1 MLGAVASTSIAV
13 GQPDRATPV
22 AQRAGWLPRETK
34 LDPSLTTAEKA
45 TILKRLNEIERLVLQ
60 VPELARPDG
69 FLVRPAVHAA
79 AHEIWPVIQG
89 HPKGHNV
96 VQAFELSARPAIKG
110 EEMTCLSIIV
120 NPLPIAL
127 FLWHPQNDLEDGK
140 GDRLYI
146 EHPFGETMPGALL
159 AYADKVFDADEP
171 VPPVKP
177 IGLSPKNQS
186 YYAVFFS
193 ADGISPWLEV
203 TRQEYLEALIWNGET
218 KHLDQIK
225 RGRELLTK
233 TRYQQ
238 WMEEAPKRK
247 RERDEALATAEKAN
261 PSQAAAMRKE
271 LETTERQITEQLKA
285 AEEQDRAENAR
296 ELATATPDD
305 QFRARLA
312 AMTPA
317 ERAMPAWTN
326 KGGGVDEFFQPNA
339 PGAVRI
345 VRANPAFY
353 RPRSSR
359 IEPRGVML
367 RFTASLFCHSPA
379 VQRAFYAV
387 RRSFDYSALRRLL
400 ELEPR

>member
-1 MLGAVASTSIAV
+1 
-13 GQPDRATPV
+13 
-22 AQRAGWLPRETK
+22 
-34 LDPSLTTAEKA
+34 
-45 TILKRLNEIERLVLQ
+45 
-60 VPELARPDG
+60 
-69 FLVRPAVHAA
+69 
-79 AHEIWPVIQG
+79 
-89 HPKGHNV
+89 
-96 VQAFELSARPAIKG
+96 
-110 EEMTCLSIIV
+110 
-120 NPLPIAL
+120 
-127 FLWHPQNDLEDGK
+127 
-140 GDRLYI
+140 
-146 EHPFGETMPGALL
+146 
-159 AYADKVFDADEP
+159 
-171 VPPVKP
+171 
-177 IGLSPKNQS
+177 
-186 YYAVFFS
+186 
-193 ADGISPWLEV
+193 
-203 TRQEYLEALIWNGET
+203 
-218 KHLDQIK
+218 
-225 RGRELLTK
+225 
-233 TRYQQ
+233 
-238 WMEEAPKRK
+238 MEEAPKRK